1 MHQLKLKNHILLH
14 PARVCASVVH
24 FIPAMSCII
33 VGVMM
38 AQSISSVGRIPVVT
52 SSMQSIGLQVTE
64 CQDASTQT
72 LNEVGIQTDLSAVS

>member
-1 MHQLKLKNHILLH
+1 
-14 PARVCASVVH
+14 
-24 FIPAMSCII
+24 
-33 VGVMM
+33 MM

-72 LNEVGIQTDLSAVS
+72 LNDVGIQTDLSAVS

>member
-1 MHQLKLKNHILLH
+1 
-14 PARVCASVVH
+14 
-24 FIPAMSCII
+24 MSSII
-33 VGVMM
+33 TGVMM
-38 AQSISSVGRIPVVT
+38 AQSISSIGRIPVVM

>member
-1 MHQLKLKNHILLH
+1 MHQLKLKNHLLLY
-14 PARVCASVVH
+14 PTKVSVTVQ
-24 FIPAMSCII
+24 FMLAISSII

-38 AQSISSVGRIPVVT
+38 VQSISSVGRIPVVT

-72 LNEVGIQTDLSAVS
+72 LNEVGIQTDLSAVSE